1 MASGFDSDFKFEV
14 GNGHSNSR
22 SGNSN
27 SNSHGSSDGNGGS
40 ARRAGTADAGGGARR
55 AGTADAGSG
64 AATATATTAAT
75 TAKPKLGSL
84 PRRESMGV
92 VNIRRAQLPPA
103 ISPATSTTALATS
116 QGYARGGMDFAAPPR
131 PRPAT
136 ARPSTA
142 RSRLSHGMG
151 GSSFK
156 ESSFQSPSMATATN
170 AIGGFG
176 ASPYM
181 HSGAANDS
189 RISLLSMVGGGGG
202 EREDADEFAEDEH
215 ARMVKNT
222 RSSRALSNGGHQQQ
236 QQVGRPRS
244 RTQSSEVSTRDEI
257 TTHNPQLAG
266 LPAQQGIVTVFSGV
280 QLPPRLDADLDALN
294 KLARFRP
301 LVLAPSNN
309 RLSGL
314 FHSGP
319 RYIEPT
325 AEQLNLDE
333 TELTGLCFSFREHIA
348 VRVAAVCERQ
358 TAGIGAARR
367 VGMRAADT
375 QTRAAQALQAARQA
389 QEGAA

>member
-14 GNGHSNSR
+14 AMDRFREETRIRTDRPLIGNGHSNSR
-22 SGNSN
+22 SGNGN
-27 SNSHGSSDGNGGS
+27 GNGGS
-40 ARRAGTADAGGGARR
+40 ARRAGTADAGGSARR
-55 AGTADAGSG
+55 AGTADAGVG
-64 AATATATTAAT
+64 AATATATATTAAT

-142 RSRLSHGMG
+142 RSRLSHGMS

-189 RISLLSMVGGGGG
+189 RISLLSMVGGGGGGGG

-244 RTQSSEVSTRDEI
+244 RTQSSE
-257 TTHNPQLAG
+257 
-266 LPAQQGIVTVFSGV
+266 QGIVTVFSGV